1 MAISQ
6 VGIVEHGNNVS
17 IICNM
22 TERGSQQDAELL
34 NVSLIKNGVVIR
46 RANVSKD
53 PLNSTIL
60 LGPVDLNN
68 VGVNEG
74 GKYTC
79 LLEVLLKNKT
89 PYKVI
94 DHTLVRSKCIL
105 LTLYRF
111 FLYIF
116 FFALGNK

>member
-17 IICNM
+17 FICNM
-22 TERGSQQDAELL
+22 TERGSQQDAKLL
-34 NVSLIKNGVVIR
+34 NVSLIKNGVLIR

-79 LLEVLLKNKT
+79 LLEVLLENKT
-89 PYKVI
+89 PYKVT